1 MCFRVVASG
10 TAPLAYH
17 WRRNGAGVLGATA
30 STYALAAAQPS
41 DAGTY
46 DAVVTNAFGA
56 VTSTVATLSITL
68 PGRIS
73 TVRVQPGGGIYLQA
87 TGTVGESLLFSTSTN
102 LFDWLPWVLVSNPSG
117 TVQVIDPAPP
127 APRKYYRAE
136 QP

>member
-17 WRRNGAGVLGATA
+17 WRRNGAGLLGATA

-46 DAVVTNAFGA
+46 DAVVTNAFGS
-56 VTSTVATLSITL
+56 VTSSVATLSITL
-68 PGRIS
+68 PGRIA
-73 TVRVQPGGGIYLQA
+73 TVRLKPGGGLLLQA
-87 TGTVGESLLFSTSTN
+87 TGNAGESLLFYTSTN

-117 TVQVIDPAPP
+117 TVQVIDLAPP
-127 APRKYYRAE
+127 VPRKFYRAE